1 MPNLTLTWS
10 SWRRFSRL
18 RDAKLGWT
26 RTVTQGRGIA
36 FLKITSWKFV
46 NYYSFNLVVKWIFVE
61 HQIFVTVS
69 NFELMFHPRSVLLYC
84 AEERHYS
91 GFCLICDIS
100 WEQIKNKN
108 ILAWRKL
115 HLFQLYI
122 FEIYP
127 LFICHFSMR
136 MLLLFLFA
144 QIFHLFA
151 KDKEHIVCLGFPL
164 SLSIQR

>member
-18 RDAKLGWT
+18 RDVRLGWT
-26 RTVTQGRGIA
+26 RTVTQGGGIA
-36 FLKITSWKFV
+36 FLKITSWRNV
-46 NYYSFNLVVKWIFVE
+46 NYYIFNLVVKLIFVK
-61 HQIFVTVS
+61 HPIFVTQNS
-69 NFELMFHPRSVLLYC
+69 SLFRSVFLYC
-84 AEERHYS
+84 AEERHHS
-91 GFCLICDIS
+91 SFCLICDIS
-100 WEQIKNKN
+100 WEQMKNKN

-115 HLFQLYI
+115 HLFHLYI

-144 QIFHLFA
+144 QIFNFFA
-151 KDKEHIVCLGFPL
+151 KDKEDIVCLGFPL
-164 SLSIQR
+164 SLSIQW